1 MTAIQ
6 IQLPDQLHE
15 KTLEIARQRHLSV
28 DEIVA
33 ASLAQWLS
41 RIVPDPYLEER
52 AERATGKGFS
62 AVLEQIPDVP
72 PEEYDR
78 M

>member
-6 IQLPDQLHE
+6 IQLADKLHQ
-15 KTLEIARQRHLSV
+15 KTVEIARQRDLSI

-33 ASLAQWLS
+33 ASLSQWLS

-52 AERATGKGFS
+52 AERASGKGFS
-62 AVLEQIPDVP
+62 MVMEEVPDVE
-72 PEEYDR
+72 PEDYDKI
-78 M
+78 

>member
-6 IQLPDQLHE
+6 IKLPDKLHQ
-15 KTLEIARQRHLSV
+15 KALEIARQKDLSI

-41 RIVPDPYLEER
+41 RIVPDSYLEER
-52 AERATGKGFS
+52 AERASGKGFS
-62 AVLEQIPDVP
+62 MIMEEIPDIA
-72 PEEYDR
+72 PEEYDKI
-78 M
+78 